1 MIINVDGRFE
11 TGCVDDWVPVYE
23 HSLQPIWGMDFDQGW
38 QIILLKFWAK
48 RNGGY
53 RNVRNLPPF
62 SFIESFTNSNWK
74 YFNIP
79 R

>member
-1 MIINVDGRFE
+1 
-11 TGCVDDWVPVYE
+11 
-23 HSLQPIWGMDFDQGW
+23 MDLDQAW

-53 RNVRNLPPF
+53 ARVRNTHPF

-74 YFNIP
+74 YFNLQ

>member
-1 MIINVDGRFE
+1 
-11 TGCVDDWVPVYE
+11 
-23 HSLQPIWGMDFDQGW
+23 MDLDQGW
-38 QIILLKFWAK
+38 QLILLKFWAK

-53 RNVRNLPPF
+53 SKVRNLPPF

-79 R
+79 K

>member
-1 MIINVDGRFE
+1 MINNNGRFE
-11 TGCVDDWVPVYE
+11 TDVVDDLIPVRKY
-23 HSLQPIWGMDFDQGW
+23 SLEPIWGMELDNAW

-53 RNVRNLPPF
+53 RKVKEIPPF
-62 SFIESFTNSNWK
+62 HFLEFFSNSNWK
-74 YFNIP
+74 YYNLS